1 MSPRFSR
8 TNPPQRNASNGALL
22 EAFSS
27 LARRCSRTVRPVP
40 AKRRIDLL
48 LVERDLAPTR
58 AQAQA
63 LILAGK
69 VYAGERRIDKAGT
82 ELDPQ
87 VELLVREPE
96 RFVSRGGHK
105 LEGALEAL
113 GFDVQGK
120 TCADVGASTGGFS
133 DCLLQRGA
141 HKVYAID
148 VGHGQLAHKL
158 ASDPRVVVMD
168 RTNARHVNATAFAE
182 PLDLVVVDASFI
194 SLEKLLP
201 AIASWLGVGARLLA
215 MIKPQF
221 EVGRD
226 EARRTRGVIRDA
238 KVRSTAIEHVLGAIR
253 DSGFRVLGGADSAVP
268 GPKGN
273 VEYFVLAVK
282 SEHEHPGVVDGVS
295 PDRGSEPSKGVNQS
309 EDEPADQPKHE

>member
-1 MSPRFSR
+1 MRPECVRIAYCSAVPR
-8 TNPPQRNASNGALL
+8 
-22 EAFSS
+22 
-27 LARRCSRTVRPVP
+27 
-40 AKRRIDLL
+40 KKRIDLL
-48 LVERDLAPTR
+48 LVERGFAPTR

-69 VYAGERRIDKAGT
+69 VFTGDRRIDKAGNEV
-82 ELDPQ
+82 ELD
-87 VELLVREPE
+87 VALIVRESE

-113 GFDVQGK
+113 QGQVEGAI
-120 TCADVGASTGGFS
+120 CADVGASTGGFT
-133 DCLLQRGA
+133 DCLLQHGA
-141 HKVYAID
+141 RKVYAID

-158 ASDPRVVVMD
+158 ACDPRVVVMD
-168 RTNARHVNATAFAE
+168 RCNARHVTPDAFADR
-182 PLDLVVVDASFI
+182 LDWVVVDASFI

-201 AIASWLGVGARLLA
+201 AITSWLTPGAQLLA

-238 KVRSTAIEHVLGAIR
+238 EVRTHAIEHVLAAIT
-253 DSGFRVLGGADSAVP
+253 DAGFRVCGGADSAVA

-273 VEYFVLAVK
+273 VEYFALAVK
-282 SEHEHPGVVDGVS
+282 L
-295 PDRGSEPSKGVNQS
+295 
-309 EDEPADQPKHE
+309 

>member
-1 MSPRFSR
+1 MPR
-8 TNPPQRNASNGALL
+8 
-22 EAFSS
+22 
-27 LARRCSRTVRPVP
+27 
-40 AKRRIDLL
+40 KRRVDVL
-48 LVERDLAPTR
+48 LVERELAPTR
-58 AQAQA
+58 ARAQA

-69 VYAGERRIDKAGT
+69 VYSGDRRIDKAGV
-82 ELDPQ
+82 ELDAAA
-87 VELLVREPE
+87 ELSVREGE

-105 LEGALEAL
+105 LEGALDAL
-113 GFDVQGK
+113 GCVVEGA

-141 HKVYAID
+141 SKVYAID

-158 ASDPRVVVMD
+158 STDPRVVIMD
-168 RTNARHVNATAFAE
+168 RTNARHVTKEAFSE
-182 PLDLVVVDASFI
+182 RLDWVVADASFI

-201 AIASWLGVGARLLA
+201 AISSWLEPGARLLA

-238 KVRSTAIEHVLGAIR
+238 EVRSAAIEHVLAAIR
-253 DSGFRVLGGADSAVP
+253 ESGFDVLGGADSEVA

-273 VEYFVLAVK
+273 VEYFVLALK
-282 SEHEHPGVVDGVS
+282 TQNTSTQAS
-295 PDRGSEPSKGVNQS
+295 
-309 EDEPADQPKHE
+309 

>member
-1 MSPRFSR
+1 M
-8 TNPPQRNASNGALL
+8 
-22 EAFSS
+22 
-27 LARRCSRTVRPVP
+27 P

-48 LVERDLAPTR
+48 LVERELAPTR

-69 VYAGERRIDKAGT
+69 VYSGERRIDKAGT
-82 ELDPQ
+82 ELDPNI
-87 VELLVREPE
+87 ELIVREPE

-105 LEGALEAL
+105 LEGALDAL
-113 GFDVQGK
+113 ACAVDGAI
-120 TCADVGASTGGFS
+120 CADVGASTGGFT

-141 HKVYAID
+141 RKVYAID

-158 ASDPRVVVMD
+158 SIDPRVVVMD
-168 RTNARHVNATAFAE
+168 RSNARHLTPDVFAE
-182 PLDLVVVDASFI
+182 RLDWVVVDASFI

-201 AIASWLGVGARLLA
+201 AITSWLTPGARLLA

-226 EARRTRGVIRDA
+226 EARKSRGVIRDQN
-238 KVRSTAIEHVLGAIR
+238 VRSAAIEHVLSAIR
-253 DSGFRVLGGADSAVP
+253 ESGFDVHGGADSDVP

-273 VEYFVLAVK
+273 VEYFVLATK
-282 SEHEHPGVVDGVS
+282 T
-295 PDRGSEPSKGVNQS
+295 
-309 EDEPADQPKHE
+309 

>member
-1 MSPRFSR
+1 
-8 TNPPQRNASNGALL
+8 
-22 EAFSS
+22 
-27 LARRCSRTVRPVP
+27 VP

-48 LVERDLAPTR
+48 LVERELAPTR

-69 VYAGERRIDKAGT
+69 VFTGERRIDKAGT
-82 ELDPQ
+82 ELDPNI
-87 VELLVREPE
+87 ELIVREPE

-105 LEGALEAL
+105 LEGALDAL
-113 GFDVQGK
+113 ACRVEGAI
-120 TCADVGASTGGFS
+120 CADVGASTGGFT

-141 HKVYAID
+141 SKVYAID
-148 VGHGQLAHKL
+148 VGHGQLAHKI

-168 RTNARHVNATAFAE
+168 RSNARHLTPEVFSDR
-182 PLDLVVVDASFI
+182 LDLVVVDASFI

-201 AIASWLGVGARLLA
+201 AISSWMTPGTRLLA

-226 EARRTRGVIRDA
+226 EARKSRGVIRDQS
-238 KVRSTAIEHVLGAIR
+238 VRSAAIEHVLGAIR
-253 DSGFRVLGGADSAVP
+253 DSGFDVRGGADSDVP

-273 VEYFVLAVK
+273 VEYFVLAIK
-282 SEHEHPGVVDGVS
+282 I
-295 PDRGSEPSKGVNQS
+295 
-309 EDEPADQPKHE
+309 